1 MDKNRLN
8 LDQRT
13 MYYLRKFSIVDLNYL
28 NSIKVNADTKKR
40 LKLTLNEIYD
50 NQVGIY
56 VKARSFIDKMMKVE
70 NDLLRK
76 D

>member
-1 MDKNRLN
+1 MQIL
-8 LDQRT
+8 
-13 MYYLRKFSIVDLNYL
+13 
-28 NSIKVNADTKKR
+28 KKR

-56 VKARSFIDKMMKVE
+56 VKARSFIDKMTKVE
-70 NDLLRK
+70 NNLLKK